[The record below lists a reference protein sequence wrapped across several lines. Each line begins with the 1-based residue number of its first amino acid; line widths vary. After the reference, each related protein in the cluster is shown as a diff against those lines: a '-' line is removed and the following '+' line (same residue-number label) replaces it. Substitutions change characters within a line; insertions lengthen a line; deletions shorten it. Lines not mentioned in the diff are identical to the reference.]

1 MVAGITCVCCCWT
14 LGYGCHSCGGEQ
26 GVHMGSTPSLGSWFP
41 GQSLPAKQGNITCV
55 SYQVC
60 GLCFT
65 QSNSKQI
72 NISAKETALDICERH
87 WIKKATKFTAVTKKW
102 GKGQEKM
109 GWFIPSLALL
119 RSLLCPSVFLL
130 SFSLP
135 LLECFPWFDPHS
147 SYFLYT
153 DSWNRNKSN
162 KRKNLRAFFP
172 GKTCAPSNKHVPL
185 PVSDTPTLTR
195 GFQTPQELQKALVSL
210 SRDRQGTVTRYW

>member
-1 MVAGITCVCCCWT
+1 MVAGIAWC
-14 LGYGCHSCGGEQ
+14 LLLLDS
-26 GVHMGSTPSLGSWFP
+26 GVRLPQLWGWAECSQGSTPSLGSWFP
-41 GQSLPAKQGNITCV
+41 RQSLPAKQGNVTCV
-55 SYQVC
+55 SYQVF

-130 SFSLP
+130 YFSLP
-135 LLECFPWFDPHS
+135 LLECFPWFDPHC
-147 SYFLYT
+147 SYFPYT
-153 DSWNRNKSN
+153 DPETEIRVT
-162 KRKNLRAFFP
+162 RERMCVPFFQGKP
-172 GKTCAPSNKHVPL
+172 GHWAINMFPCLSQTP
-185 PVSDTPTLTR
+185 PTLTR
-195 GFQTPQELQKALVSL
+195 GFQTPQELQKALVYL